1 LHPPW
6 YSVDFQVKDMKYI
19 KSSLILVA
27 IALLLVGC
35 SGGNNGGGQ
44 STPDTSQVPVN
55 GFGVS
60 SNHVHSLVELSPH
73 VLLLATHYGIYRSQ
87 NDGKTWLMVTGGPN
101 QFMADLME
109 YGMTA
114 SALNP
119 QRLYVLARPS
129 VVPTK
134 GIPGLYTSA
143 DQGRTW
149 KLSIADS
156 TISSG
161 YPYTATAGNDTPDEV
176 YIYQSELGNL
186 GLKRSLDD
194 GQHFST
200 AGTLPFGSIFGILA
214 LPNEPGH
221 LIVYGSQGIANTV
234 DGGIHWQVVAGVTGG
249 VQEVTIAAQ
258 HKPIYAAGDAG
269 IYTSTD
275 DGKTFKLV
283 YNDHPYYSL
292 AVTPQNPQL
301 LYGKTGTNLY
311 RSSDGGH
318 SWTAL
323 PHLSGGNYSVLV
335 VVPDDPSEIYASLSY
350 PTAMYQL
357 NAAGTGWTSLTPPV

>member
-1 LHPPW
+1 
-6 YSVDFQVKDMKYI
+6 MKYLQ
-19 KSSLILVA
+19 SSLILVA

-35 SGGNNGGGQ
+35 SNGGTNGGEQ
-44 STPDTSQVPVN
+44 SASDTSQVPVN
-55 GFGVS
+55 GFGIS
-60 SNHVHSLVELSPH
+60 SNHVHSLVVLAPH
-73 VLLLATHYGIYRSQ
+73 VLLLATHYGIYRTQ
-87 NDGKTWLMVTGGPN
+87 DDGTTWQLVAGGSNQLMV
-101 QFMADLME
+101 DLME

-129 VVPTK
+129 VIPTK

-143 DQGRTW
+143 DQGHTW

-200 AGTLPFGSIFGILA
+200 AGTLPFGNIFGILA

-221 LIVYGSQGIANTV
+221 LIVYGSQGIARTT
-234 DGGIHWQVVAGVTGG
+234 DGGIKWQVVAGINGG
-249 VQEVTIAAQ
+249 IQEITLAAQ
-258 HKPIYAAGDAG
+258 HQPIYAAGDAG

-283 YNDHPYYSL
+283 YNNHPYYSL

-323 PHLSGGNYSVLV
+323 PHLSGGTYSVLAI
-335 VVPDDPSEIYASLSY
+335 VPGDPSEIYASLSY
-350 PTAMYQL
+350 PTTMYRL
-357 NAAGTGWTSLTPPV
+357 NAAGTGWTSLTPPVNKG

>member
-1 LHPPW
+1 
-6 YSVDFQVKDMKYI
+6 MKYI
-19 KSSLILVA
+19 KSCLILAA

-35 SGGNNGGGQ
+35 SGDNNGGGQ

-60 SNHVHSLVELSPH
+60 SNHVHSLLVLPSH

-87 NDGKTWLMVTGGPN
+87 NDGATWQLVAGGPD
-101 QFMADLME
+101 QLMADLME
-109 YGMTA
+109 YGMTV
-114 SALNP
+114 SPLNP
-119 QRLYVLARPS
+119 QRLFVLARPA

-134 GIPGLYTSA
+134 GIPGVYTSA
-143 DQGRTW
+143 DGGLTW
-149 KLSIADS
+149 KFSIADS

-194 GQHFST
+194 GQHFSI

-221 LIVYGSQGIANTV
+221 LIVYGSQGMARTT
-234 DGGIHWQVVAGVTGG
+234 DGGIHWQVVAGITGG
-249 VQEVTIAAQ
+249 VQEMTIAAQ
-258 HKPIYAAGDAG
+258 QQPIYAAGDAG
-269 IYTSTD
+269 IYTSID

-283 YNDHPYYSL
+283 YNQHPYYSL
-292 AVTPQNPQL
+292 AVTSQNPQL
-301 LYGKTGTNLY
+301 LYGKTGTNIY
-311 RSSDGGH
+311 RSSDGGR

-323 PHLSGGNYSVLV
+323 PHLSGGTFSVLV
-335 VVPDDPSEIYASLSY
+335 VVPNDPSEIYASLSY
-350 PTAMYQL
+350 PTEMYRL
-357 NAAGTGWTSLTPPV
+357 NAAGSGWTSLTPPV

>member
-1 LHPPW
+1 
-6 YSVDFQVKDMKYI
+6 VKNMKYI
-19 KSSLILVA
+19 KSAMVLAA

-35 SGGNNGGGQ
+35 NSGNNGGGQ
-44 STPDTSQVPVN
+44 ATPDTSQVPVN

-60 SNHVHSLVELSPH
+60 SNHVHSLLVLSPH

-87 NDGKTWLMVTGGPN
+87 NDGTTWQLVAGGPN
-101 QFMADLME
+101 QSMTDLME
-109 YGMTA
+109 YAMTA
-114 SALNP
+114 SPLNP
-119 QRLYVLARPS
+119 QRLFVLTRPS
-129 VVPTK
+129 AIPTK
-134 GIPGLYTSA
+134 GIPGVYTSA

-156 TISSG
+156 TISPG

-221 LIVYGSQGIANTV
+221 LIVYGSQGIANTT
-234 DGGIHWQVVAGVTGG
+234 DGGIHWQVVAGISGG
-249 VQEVTIAAQ
+249 VQEMTIAAPHQ
-258 HKPIYAAGDAG
+258 PIYAAGDAG

-275 DGKTFKLV
+275 DGKAFKLV

-292 AVTPQNPQL
+292 AVTAQNPQL

-311 RSSDGGH
+311 RSSDGGT

-323 PHLSGGNYSVLV
+323 PHLSGGTFSVLV
-335 VVPDDPSEIYASLSY
+335 VVPGDPSEIYASLSY
-350 PTAMYQL
+350 PTAMYRL